1 MKEISIF
8 LGANTGRG
16 FRSLY
21 EEFIG
26 SLTPERLYIIKGSA
40 GCGKSGLM
48 KRVAARAAE
57 AGQRVIRVLCSG
69 DPDSLDGVVLPEAGI
84 AFFDGTSPHVLE
96 PGLTGQK
103 GFYADLSR
111 FFTSPAEGLEAW
123 EKAYREHYRKA
134 YRYLAAAGSVE
145 DVLPCA
151 GETRAAVARRAEALA
166 ARTLGRGRGEGRVLR
181 CYTDAFTCRGLVS
194 LTESRR
200 ALAPRLVALT
210 GSREETDLF
219 LQTFLRAAG
228 ERGREAVLCPDPLD
242 ERRIAH
248 LLLPELGF
256 GITTGEGDRR
266 IHLEKLGPP
275 PSEGE
280 KAEARELDKL
290 RSSLLALAQKELAL
304 AKEDHDRLEAA
315 VAPHVDFSGVTA
327 YTEELISRVFGE
339 G

>member
-21 EEFIG
+21 EEYIG
-26 SLTPERLYIIKGSA
+26 GLTLEKLYVIKGSA

-57 AGQRVIRVLCSG
+57 GGQRVIRVLCSG
-69 DPDSLDGVVLPEAGI
+69 DHDSLDGVVLPEAGA

-96 PGLTGQK
+96 PALTGQK

-111 FFTSPAEGLEAW
+111 FFISPAEGLERW
-123 EKAYREHYRKA
+123 EEAYREHYRRA
-134 YRYLAAAGSVE
+134 YRYLAAAGSLEEVSRC
-145 DVLPCA
+145 D
-151 GETRAAVARRAEALA
+151 GETRAAVVRRAEALA
-166 ARTLGRGRGEGRVLR
+166 DRTLGRGRGEGRLR
-181 CYTDAFTCRGLVS
+181 RLYTDAFTCRGLVS
-194 LTESRR
+194 LEESRR

-210 GSREETDLF
+210 GGREETDLF
-219 LQTFLRAAG
+219 LRTYLRAAG
-228 ERGREAVLCPDPLD
+228 ERGREVLLCPDPRD
-242 ERRIAH
+242 ENRIAH

-256 GITTGEGDRR
+256 GITTGAGDRR

-275 PSEGE
+275 PTDGE
-280 KAEARELDKL
+280 KAEAKELEGL
-290 RSSLLALAQKELAL
+290 RASLLTLAQKELAL

-315 VAPHVDFSGVTA
+315 ISPQVDYAGVTE
-327 YTEELISRVFGE
+327 YTEELLRRVFGE